1 MPEGSCKKSLITYSY
16 FQTERAEYNLD
27 FFSKKAILESEDLDY
42 IIVVNGNH
50 YNDDR
55 LFSDLR
61 RYSNVTILERENVG
75 YDFGAH
81 KHALDSVSGKEY
93 DYYFFL
99 NCGVVGPILPH
110 HFPKDIH
117 WTELFIPKITD
128 DVKLVGTS
136 IVCLPESDAGGLGP
150 KVEGFFFMTD
160 SVGLKLLLDEETIFT
175 SSPSKY
181 STIVDGE
188 YGLSRCILGHNY
200 NIDCM
205 LHRYQGV
212 DWRDKKN
219 WLMNNQEHPSR
230 HNSFYGRS
238 IDPYE
243 VVFHKWYWGGDNE
256 NTVNLE
262 MIKEYISHA

>member
-110 HFPKDIH
+110 HFP
-117 WTELFIPKITD
+117 
-128 DVKLVGTS
+128 
-136 IVCLPESDAGGLGP
+136 
-150 KVEGFFFMTD
+150 
-160 SVGLKLLLDEETIFT
+160 
-175 SSPSKY
+175 
-181 STIVDGE
+181 
-188 YGLSRCILGHNY
+188 
-200 NIDCM
+200 
-205 LHRYQGV
+205 
-212 DWRDKKN
+212 
-219 WLMNNQEHPSR
+219 
-230 HNSFYGRS
+230 
-238 IDPYE
+238 
-243 VVFHKWYWGGDNE
+243 
-256 NTVNLE
+256 
-262 MIKEYISHA
+262 